1 MFVRIETRDGL
12 VGWGEAACLG
22 GPTWSEESAESIVAT
37 LERYVA
43 PWLVG
48 RDATQIEA
56 LRLEMARRVQ
66 GNPFARAA
74 VEMALWDL
82 NGRALGV
89 PVHRLL
95 GGRVRDRVPLS
106 WSLAVDEPR
115 RRGARRRATK
125 VARGHRIFKIKT
137 AAHPV
142 AEDVARVRAIREAV
156 GPDVRLRVD
165 ANQGWDRPTALRAIR
180 AIEPYDLDFVEQPVP
195 RWDLDGLAEIA
206 RSVTVPIMADES
218 CCSPQDALAIA
229 RRGGVSILAL
239 KLTKSAG
246 LLGTMAIARIA
257 EAAGLGCYV
266 GCMIETSLGT
276 AAYLQ
281 VALAASPVT
290 WGCELFGPLL
300 LRGDVVRRA
309 GPLRRRLHSR
319 PGRSRARRRGRRD
332 RAQGVDAALTARYS
346 PSRGGARIGARR
358 VRARRSGGWR
368 RPRSR
373 PGPPGSRG
381 PRRSRAARRG
391 PSAPRPTR
399 AATRR
404 AAR

>member
-1 MFVRIETRDGL
+1 MPNDLTIADVRVRLADIPVKRPHKMSFTTLERVNFAFLRIETRGGL

-22 GPTWSEESAESIVAT
+22 GPTWNEESAESVQAV

-48 RDATQIEA
+48 RDATAIEP

-66 GNPFARAA
+66 GNAFARAA

-106 WSLAVDEPR
+106 WSLAVATPEAELDE
-115 RRGARRRATK
+115 ARQK
-125 VARGHRIFKIKT
+125 VALGHRIFKIKT
-137 AAHPV
+137 AAHPLAV
-142 AEDVARVRAIREAV
+142 DVERVGRIREAV
-156 GPDVRLRVD
+156 GPGIALRVD
-165 ANQGWDRPTALRAIR
+165 ANQGWDRPTALAAVRAL
-180 AIEPYDLDFVEQPVP
+180 EPYGLDFVEQPVP
-195 RWDLDGLAEIA
+195 RWDLEGLAEIA
-206 RSVTVPIMADES
+206 HASRIPIMADEACAS
-218 CCSPQDALAIA
+218 EHDAFAIA

-246 LLGTMAIARIA
+246 ISGSMAIARIA
-257 EAAGLGCYV
+257 QAAGLGCYV

-281 VALAASPVT
+281 VALAAAPVT

-300 LRGDVVRRA
+300 LTGDVVRQPVQYA
-309 GPLRRRLHSR
+309 DGAILAVDGPGL
-319 PGRSRARRRGRRD
+319 
-332 RAQGVDAALTARYS
+332 GVDVDETALKE
-346 PSRGGARIGARR
+346 
-358 VRARRSGGWR
+358 WL
-368 RPRSR
+368 RP
-373 PGPPGSRG
+373 
-381 PRRSRAARRG
+381 
-391 PSAPRPTR
+391 
-399 AATRR
+399 
-404 AAR
+404 

>member
-1 MFVRIETRDGL
+1 VSAPARPLTIGNVRLVVADIPVSRPHHMSFTTLTAVNFVFVRIETRDGL
-12 VGWGEAACLG
+12 LGWGEAACLG
-22 GPTWSEESAESIVAT
+22 GPTWSEESAESIMAT
-37 LERYVA
+37 LDRYVV

-48 RDATQIEA
+48 RDAAGLEA

-106 WSLAVDEPR
+106 WSLAVGGGDAEVAE
-115 RRGARRRATK
+115 ARDW

-137 AAHPV
+137 AAQPV

-180 AIEPYDLDFVEQPVP
+180 AMEPHDLDFVEQPVP

-206 RSVTVPIMADES
+206 HSVSVPIMADES
-218 CCSPQDALAIA
+218 CGSPQDALAIA

-239 KLTKSAG
+239 KLTKAG
-246 LLGTMAIARIA
+246 GLAPTMAIARIA

-276 AAYLQ
+276 AAYLHA
-281 VALAASPVT
+281 ALAASPVT

-300 LRGDVVRRA
+300 LRGDVVREPVRYA
-309 GPLRRRLHSR
+309 DGCILALDGPGL
-319 PGRSRARRRGRRD
+319 
-332 RAQGVDAALTARYS
+332 GVEVDEAALKEW
-346 PSRGGARIGARR
+346 IRR
-358 VRARRSGGWR
+358 
-368 RPRSR
+368 
-373 PGPPGSRG
+373 
-381 PRRSRAARRG
+381 
-391 PSAPRPTR
+391 
-399 AATRR
+399 
-404 AAR
+404 

>member
-1 MFVRIETRDGL
+1 VSDRSQCLTIADVRLVLADVPVRRPHHMSFTTLTAVNFVFVRIETREGL

-22 GPTWSEESAESIVAT
+22 GPTWSEESAESIAAT
-37 LERYVA
+37 LERYVV

-48 RDATQIEA
+48 RDAGQMEA

-106 WSLAVDEPR
+106 WSLAVGDAAAELAE
-115 RRGARRRATK
+115 AREL
-125 VARGHRIFKIKT
+125 VAHGHRIFKIKT

-156 GPDVRLRVD
+156 GSAVKLRVD
-165 ANQGWDRPTALRAIR
+165 ANQGWDRPSALRAIR
-180 AIEPYDLDFVEQPVP
+180 AMEPFDLDFVEQPVP

-206 RSVTVPIMADES
+206 RSVSVPVMADEA
-218 CCSPQDALAIA
+218 CGSPQDALAIV

-246 LLGTMAIARIA
+246 LAPTMAIARIA

-276 AAYLQ
+276 AAYLHA
-281 VALAASPVT
+281 ALAAPPVT

-300 LRGDVVRRA
+300 LTGDVVREPVRYA
-309 GPLRRRLHSR
+309 DGCILALDGPGL
-319 PGRSRARRRGRRD
+319 
-332 RAQGVDAALTARYS
+332 GVEVDETALKE
-346 PSRGGARIGARR
+346 
-358 VRARRSGGWR
+358 W
-368 RPRSR
+368 
-373 PGPPGSRG
+373 
-381 PRRSRAARRG
+381 
-391 PSAPRPTR
+391 
-399 AATRR
+399 TRR
-404 AAR
+404 

>member
-1 MFVRIETRDGL
+1 MGK
-12 VGWGEAACLG
+12 
-22 GPTWSEESAESIVAT
+22 
-37 LERYVA
+37 
-43 PWLVG
+43 
-48 RDATQIEA
+48 
-56 LRLEMARRVQ
+56 RVQ

-106 WSLAVDEPR
+106 WSLAVSNPDAELAE
-115 RRGARRRATK
+115 AREK
-125 VARGHRIFKIKT
+125 VDKGHRIFKIKT

-180 AIEPYDLDFVEQPVP
+180 AMEPYDLDFVEQPVP

-218 CCSPQDALAIA
+218 CGSPQDALAIA

-246 LLGTMAIARIA
+246 LAPTMAIARIA

-276 AAYLQ
+276 AAHLQ
-281 VALAASPVT
+281 AALAAPPVT

-300 LRGDVVRRA
+300 LKGDVVRE
-309 GPLRRRLHSR
+309 P
-319 PGRSRARRRGRRD
+319 
-332 RAQGVDAALTARYS
+332 VRYADGASS
-346 PSRGGARIGARR
+346 PSTAPAS
-358 VRARRSGGWR
+358 AWRST
-368 RPRSR
+368 RPRSKEW
-373 PGPPGSRG
+373 
-381 PRRSRAARRG
+381 
-391 PSAPRPTR
+391 
-399 AATRR
+399 TRR
-404 AAR
+404 

>member
-1 MFVRIETRDGL
+1 MTIADLRTLIADIPVRRPHTMSFTTLEAVNFVFVRLETRDGL

-22 GPTWSEESAESIVAT
+22 GPTWSEESAESIAAT
-37 LERYVA
+37 IERYIA

-48 RDATQIEA
+48 READRIEP

-106 WSLAVDEPR
+106 WSLAVADPEAEVAE
-115 RRGARRRATK
+115 AREK
-125 VARGHRIFKIKT
+125 VAGGHRIFKIKT

-142 AEDVARVRAIREAV
+142 AHDVERVRRLREAV
-156 GPDVRLRVD
+156 GPAVSLRVD

-180 AIEPYDLDFVEQPVP
+180 ALEPWGLDFVEQPVP

-206 RSVTVPIMADES
+206 RSVTVPVMADES
-218 CCSPQDALAIA
+218 CGSPHDALAIA

-281 VALAASPVT
+281 VALAAAPVT

-300 LRGDVVRRA
+300 LRGDVVREPVRYA
-309 GPLRRRLHSR
+309 DGAILALDGPGLGVDVDEGLLKEWT
-319 PGRSRARRRGRRD
+319 RRG
-332 RAQGVDAALTARYS
+332 
-346 PSRGGARIGARR
+346 
-358 VRARRSGGWR
+358 
-368 RPRSR
+368 
-373 PGPPGSRG
+373 
-381 PRRSRAARRG
+381 
-391 PSAPRPTR
+391 
-399 AATRR
+399 
-404 AAR
+404 